1 MEDFFDN
8 EDWSYE
14 EDEDE
19 NMVIL
24 YYFYLLSYDFINVR
38 GILYY
43 RKRFFILIRPQKES
57 NISSFSFF

>member
-19 NMVIL
+19 NMV
-24 YYFYLLSYDFINVR
+24 FYIISTLLS
-38 GILYY
+38 
-43 RKRFFILIRPQKES
+43 
-57 NISSFSFF
+57 